1 MMRARVQRATAT
13 EPGSGPRIALL
24 RADAGL
30 RAAVPVDELAVAE
43 RVVLAPSCDLDPGM
57 WTPETLGADAEGFAA
72 LLIRGLL
79 THETTIAGRRSA
91 DLLGPGDVFHPWR
104 SFDAAIPGTARWA
117 SGSTALVAVLDARFI
132 AAARRWPRLYLVI
145 HDRMADQLDRAA
157 ARAAIMGLPRV
168 EQRVLGLLWQLA
180 ERWGKVHPEGVVLDL
195 ALTHELIGQLVGAQ
209 RPTVS
214 LAIRA
219 LADDDLLR
227 RTDEGAWLLDHD
239 IGGMLPDVRPAGHV
253 HTAGLPPRR
262 ASHVRP
268 LHLEPASWSSERG
281 TAAAD

>member
-1 MMRARVQRATAT
+1 MSAVRDPARLGDRAT
-13 EPGSGPRIALL
+13 GRVALL
-24 RADAGL
+24 RLDAGL
-30 RAAVPVDELAVAE
+30 RAAVPADELTAAE
-43 RVVLAPSCDLDPGM
+43 RFVTVPGRALEPGT
-57 WTPETLGADAEGFAA
+57 WTVPTVGADAEAFAA
-72 LLIRGLL
+72 LLVEGLV
-79 THETTIAGRRSA
+79 THETTIAGRRTA

-104 SFDAAIPGTARWA
+104 SFDAAIPGTSRWA

-132 AAARRWPRLYLVI
+132 AAARRWPQLYLVI

-195 ALTHELIGQLVGAQ
+195 AVTHELIGQLVGAQ

-239 IGGMLPDVRPAGHV
+239 IGNMLPDVRPVGHV

-262 ASHVRP
+262 TSPVRAV
-268 LHLEPASWSSERG
+268 HLEPASWSSERG
-281 TAAAD
+281 TAVAD